1 FIGVAAVADYHVLNP
16 SAQKIKKDT
25 QVLTLEL
32 APNPDIIANMM
43 NLPNPP
49 FCVGFAAESE
59 NLHEFAELKRRR
71 KNLPLLAAN
80 LAQNAI
86 GSEENELILFDDDGA
101 HPLPRA
107 PKIVLARQLMAHI
120 AKLYNKRKGP
130 AQ

>member
-1 FIGVAAVADYHVLNP
+1 
-16 SAQKIKKDT
+16 
-25 QVLTLEL
+25 
-32 APNPDIIANMM
+32 MM

-80 LAQNAI
+80 LVQDAI
-86 GSEENELILFDDDGA
+86 GSEENELTLFDNDGA

-107 PKIVLARQLMAHI
+107 PKIELARQLMAHI
-120 AKLYNKRKGP
+120 ANLYHKEKGP
-130 AQ
+130 A